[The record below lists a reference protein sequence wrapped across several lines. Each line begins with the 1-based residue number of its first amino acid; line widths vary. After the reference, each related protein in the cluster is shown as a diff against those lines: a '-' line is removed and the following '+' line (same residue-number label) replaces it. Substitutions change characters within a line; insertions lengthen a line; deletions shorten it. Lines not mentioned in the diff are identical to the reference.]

1 MSLFAFRIESGY
13 YKLVY
18 DCMPAWHL
26 KHRWLFCSV
35 SHQTTCPIAGSLDLA
50 RTLTISASA
59 HAQSWT
65 QPICCTGWSRLRFSI
80 VFWFRKKRVHT
91 ECGCNAHWQTSR
103 QRKSWMSCGNGQ
115 VPRCSQH
122 WGLWLYEQSP
132 GTHIRLGYS
141 QLNSVLLQ
149 TATACWNLATA
160 RISSQHTH
168 CWATMCVLF
177 QRMGSAQS
185 GSWETHQLHLRGWW
199 DEC

>member
-1 MSLFAFRIESGY
+1 MAVLQCITPDNLSHSRI
-13 YKLVY
+13 
-18 DCMPAWHL
+18 
-26 KHRWLFCSV
+26 
-35 SHQTTCPIAGSLDLA
+35 
-50 RTLTISASA
+50 
-59 HAQSWT
+59 SWSPG
-65 QPICCTGWSRLRFSI
+65 QNSYHFSI
-80 VFWFRKKRVHT
+80 CTCIELNTANLLYRMVSLEVQYSFLFRKKRVHT

-103 QRKSWMSCGNGQ
+103 QRKSWMSCENGQ

-132 GTHIRLGYS
+132 ETHIKLGYS